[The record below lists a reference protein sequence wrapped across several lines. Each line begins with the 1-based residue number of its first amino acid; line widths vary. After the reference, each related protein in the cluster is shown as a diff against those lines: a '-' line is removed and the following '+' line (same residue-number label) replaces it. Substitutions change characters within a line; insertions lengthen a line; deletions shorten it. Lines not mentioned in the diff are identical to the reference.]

1 VVDSL
6 VEAARVPAD
15 MAGNLGCKSAC
26 GCRAG
31 TGDLRALTTFQLAL
45 MPV

>member
-1 VVDSL
+1 MV
-6 VEAARVPAD
+6 
-15 MAGNLGCKSAC
+15 GNLGCQCPGVCS
-26 GCRAG
+26 AG